1 LSVKN
6 GVCIVDAGFAAI
18 PAVMLSY
25 GFTTSGQQVPLA
37 LNLGSYTRFR
47 LNFAGVASSESLAVV
62 ITVWPHT
69 GDYYDLEFVLPPNG
83 NPFSLDFPF
92 SSFNNGLGG
101 VGLSSSAASS
111 IDYIVVQAQG
121 GGYAS
126 FGITSF
132 EADRY

>member
-1 LSVKN
+1 LYVKN

-37 LNLGSYTRFR
+37 LNLGFYTRFR

-69 GDYYDLEFVLPPNG
+69 GDDYDLEFVLPPSG

-92 SSFNNGLGG
+92 SSFNKGLGG
-101 VGLSSSAASS
+101 VGLSSSAASD

-132 EADRY
+132 EAVR